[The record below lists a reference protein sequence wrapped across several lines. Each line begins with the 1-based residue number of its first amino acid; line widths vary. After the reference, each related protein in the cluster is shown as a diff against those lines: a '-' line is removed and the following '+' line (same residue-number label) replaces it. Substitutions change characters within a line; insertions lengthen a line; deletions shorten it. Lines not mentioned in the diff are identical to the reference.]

1 MTAIRTVRMDGCQPV
16 CMPLRSCGVDE
27 HFAEAGTGV
36 SRRSALLFLATAC
49 TGPAQLAR
57 AEEAWPVSVTRFVVP
72 FAAGGALDVLARIIS
87 ERLTRELGATFVI
100 ESRPGA
106 GGAIGA
112 QAVVRAPADGS
123 TLLFT
128 SSSVCTLPALNPR
141 LGFDP
146 VRDLLPVSVVC
157 DLPPVLLVRADSR
170 FANLRELIAEARS
183 APGRLNYG
191 SGGVGSAN
199 HLAGALFA
207 TMAGIEMVHIPYGG
221 TAQTLNAVYGGQID
235 FIFAPT
241 LDVLGHVR
249 EGRLRALGVG
259 MPERIRALPDV
270 PAITEVVPG
279 YAAPNW
285 FAIFA
290 PARLPE
296 SLRTR
301 LVQALASI
309 RDAPE
314 LRARF
319 DAGAALPRLDG
330 PEPLA
335 KRMAEEVPRWTQLIA
350 QLGIK
355 PQ

>member
-1 MTAIRTVRMDGCQPV
+1 MTIGAPRMNDCPRAG
-16 CMPLRSCGVDE
+16 LSRAAGATE
-27 HFAEAGTGV
+27 FFAKAGPQL
-36 SRRSALLFLATAC
+36 SRRSALLLIATAF
-49 TGPAQLAR
+49 TGRGPVAR
-57 AEEAWPVSVTRFVVP
+57 AQEAWPVSVTRFIVP
-72 FAAGGALDVLARIIS
+72 FAAGGALDVLARIIA
-87 ERLTRELGATFVI
+87 ERLTRELGATFVT

-106 GGAIGA
+106 GGAIGT
-112 QAVVRAPADGS
+112 QAVVRAPPDGG

-128 SSSVCTLPALNPR
+128 SSSIAILPALNPN

-146 VRDLLPVSVVC
+146 VRELLPVSVVC
-157 DLPPVLLVRADSR
+157 DVPPVLLVRADSR
-170 FANLRELIAEARS
+170 FASLRELVAEARS

-199 HLAGALFA
+199 HLAGASFA
-207 TMAGIEMVHIPYGG
+207 SMAGIDMVHIPYGG
-221 TAQTLNAVYGGQID
+221 TAQTLNAIYGGQID

-259 MPERIRALPDV
+259 MPERVPALPDV
-270 PAITEVVPG
+270 PAIAEVVPG

-296 SLRTR
+296 SVRAR
-301 LVQALASI
+301 LVQALASL

-314 LRARF
+314 LRARLE
-319 DAGAALPRLDG
+319 AGAALPRLDG

-350 QLGIK
+350 HLGIK
-355 PQ
+355 PH

>member
-1 MTAIRTVRMDGCQPV
+1 MAVETPWMSGGAPFGGVPV
-16 CMPLRSCGVDE
+16 PAARSDRHAAAASMPL
-27 HFAEAGTGV
+27 
-36 SRRSALLFLATAC
+36 SRRTALLLLATAC
-49 TGPAQLAR
+49 SAPARLGR
-57 AEEAWPVSVTRFVVP
+57 AEEAWPVPVTRFVVP
-72 FAAGGALDVLARIIS
+72 FAAGGALDVLARIIA
-87 ERLTRELGATFVI
+87 ERLTRELGATFII

-112 QAVVRAPADGS
+112 QNVVRAAPDGS

-128 SSSVCTLPALNPR
+128 SSSVSILPALNPN

-157 DLPPVLLVRADSR
+157 DVPPVLLVRADSR
-170 FANLRELIAEARS
+170 FASLRELVAEARS

-199 HLAGALFA
+199 HLAGASFA
-207 TMAGIEMVHIPYGG
+207 SMAGIEMVHIPYGG

-259 MPERIRALPDV
+259 MPERVPALPDV
-270 PAITEVVPG
+270 PAIAEVVPG

-296 SLRTR
+296 SVRVR
-301 LVQALASI
+301 LVQALASL

-314 LRARF
+314 LRARL

>member
-1 MTAIRTVRMDGCQPV
+1 MAVETPWMDGGTPV
-16 CMPLRSCGVDE
+16 GGAPVPAVRADRHAAAPSMPL
-27 HFAEAGTGV
+27 
-36 SRRSALLFLATAC
+36 SRRMVLLLLTTAC
-49 TGPAQLAR
+49 SAPAPLAQAQR
-57 AEEAWPVSVTRFVVP
+57 TWPVSVTRFVVP
-72 FAAGGALDVLARIIS
+72 FAAGGALDVLARIIADQLS
-87 ERLTRELGATFVI
+87 RELAATFVI

-128 SSSVCTLPALNPR
+128 SSSVSILSALNPH

-146 VRDLLPVSVVC
+146 LHDLLPVSVVC

-170 FANLRELIAEARS
+170 FASLRELVAEARS

-199 HLAGALFA
+199 HLAGASFA
-207 TMAGIEMVHIPYGG
+207 SMAGIDMVHIPYGG
-221 TAQTLNAVYGGQID
+221 TAQTLNALYGGQID

-259 MPERIRALPDV
+259 MPERVPALPDV
-270 PAITEVVPG
+270 PAIAEVVPG

-296 SLRTR
+296 SVRAR
-301 LVQALASI
+301 LVQALASL

-314 LRARF
+314 LRARL

-355 PQ
+355 P